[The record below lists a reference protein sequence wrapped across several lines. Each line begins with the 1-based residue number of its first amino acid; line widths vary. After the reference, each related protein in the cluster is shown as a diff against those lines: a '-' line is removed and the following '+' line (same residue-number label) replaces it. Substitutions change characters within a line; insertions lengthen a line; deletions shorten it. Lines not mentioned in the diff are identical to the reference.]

1 MALAK
6 NAHQRLVNK
15 RESETLQYY
24 TELNEKEEKFVV
36 KPNLQYLEKHDNN
49 WVLQRHMSVPSL
61 NTTRVMIKE
70 SINDIDEKYKNM
82 FKITDIDNDS
92 LLASTKE
99 MASSQNGATIFPIR
113 ERRNKNERNVS
124 KSERE
129 EPSVIINCPDEQ
141 PKSEKT

>member
-1 MALAK
+1 
-6 NAHQRLVNK
+6 
-15 RESETLQYY
+15 
-24 TELNEKEEKFVV
+24 
-36 KPNLQYLEKHDNN
+36 
-49 WVLQRHMSVPSL
+49 MSVPSL

-129 EPSVIINCPDEQ
+129 EPSVIINCPDE
-141 PKSEKT
+141 